1 VFRALIVGLAIV
13 AAGRQ
18 AALSQRAPLPKW
30 ASHAVIPVWLDRQ
43 ASPPGA
49 DVLVDRAMI
58 TWTRAAA
65 GRLTLQ
71 NTASRDT
78 ALIRVRFAQADG
90 IYGETAPRI
99 DRTTGLIGSAA
110 VLIAGGV
117 AGDAVQQRIVIYLT
131 ALHELGHAL
140 GLPHTNVFDDIMY
153 SFRRPDDG
161 ERYFGTY
168 RRKLSSSDDIGSQRA
183 TGLSPA
189 DIAALQNLYDR

>member
-1 VFRALIVGLAIV
+1 VWRSLIIGIAIM
-13 AAGRQ
+13 AAGSHAPQ
-18 AALSQRAPLPKW
+18 AQRPLLPKW
-30 ASHAVIPVWLDRQ
+30 ASHAVIPVWLDAR

-49 DVLVDRAMI
+49 DVLVDRALI

-71 NTASRDT
+71 KTASRDA

-99 DRTTGLIGSAA
+99 DWTTGLIGSAE
-110 VLIAGGV
+110 VLIAGDV
-117 AGDAVQQRIVIYLT
+117 AGDPIQQRIVIYLT

-161 ERYFGTY
+161 ERYFGAY
-168 RRKLSSSDDIGSQRA
+168 RRKLSSSDDIGTDRA

-189 DIAALQNLYDR
+189 DISALQNLYDR